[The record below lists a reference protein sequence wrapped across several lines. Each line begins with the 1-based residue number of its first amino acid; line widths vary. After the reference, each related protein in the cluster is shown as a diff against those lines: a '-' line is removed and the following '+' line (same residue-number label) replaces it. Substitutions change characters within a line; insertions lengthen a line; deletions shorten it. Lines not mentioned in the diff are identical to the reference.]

1 MSGTE
6 YVSLVESQ
14 NYSKSQKIRMKQF
27 LFDDCEQFSYLKKH
41 SRVNEIYY
49 TNITEDM
56 CHKLAM
62 AIGVT
67 IKMLVLIIVDLLYG
81 VQTVIQRQKE
91 NKNQPN

>member
-1 MSGTE
+1 
-6 YVSLVESQ
+6 
-14 NYSKSQKIRMKQF
+14 
-27 LFDDCEQFSYLKKH
+27 
-41 SRVNEIYY
+41 
-49 TNITEDM
+49 M

>member
-1 MSGTE
+1 
-6 YVSLVESQ
+6 
-14 NYSKSQKIRMKQF
+14 MKYF

-41 SRVNEIYY
+41 SIVNEIYY
-49 TNITEDM
+49 SNITEDM

-81 VQTVIQRQKE
+81 ADCNLKTKRKQKPT
-91 NKNQPN
+91 KLR